1 MSMEIRKNRV
11 KELRMINSSDL
22 RVNPNNWRRH
32 PENQKQGMKA
42 LLDNIGYAGV
52 LLAYEKDDELVLIDG
67 HLRQEVTPDEE
78 VPVVILDVN
87 EQEANTILATYDP
100 ISMLA
105 DYDSGSLNSLINSL
119 DNAGDDLTV
128 LIEDISERWGL
139 EELLQVDNE
148 TESYFVDN
156 PFENYSSISDDLP
169 EGSETLKAFLVHLP
183 VSVHDEIMETV
194 FELGDLWEMETVAE
208 VFIEGFRRLKNELK

>member
-1 MSMEIRKNRV
+1 
-11 KELRMINSSDL
+11 MINSSDL
-22 RVNPNNWRRH
+22 KANPNNWRRH
-32 PENQKQGMKA
+32 PENQKEGMKA
-42 LLDNIGYAGV
+42 LLDSIGYAGV

-67 HLRQEVTPDEE
+67 HLRQEISPDEE

-119 DNAGDDLTV
+119 DNSHDDLSV
-128 LIEDISERWGL
+128 LIEDIRERWGL
-139 EELLQVDNE
+139 EELLQIDNE

-156 PFENYSSISDDLP
+156 GYGNASSILDDLP
-169 EGSETLKAFLVHLP
+169 EGAETLKAFLVHVPL
-183 VSVHDEIMETV
+183 SVHEETMETI
-194 FELGDLWEMETVAE
+194 FKLGDLWELDSVAE
-208 VFIEGFRRLKNELK
+208 VFAEGFRRLKNELK